1 MNTWVR
7 KDVIEALGGITD
19 VLKPMEKSLREHEMR
34 PYDLEPNYME
44 ELMMSRHGTSPGKAR
59 RSGAESTGGFAE

>member
-1 MNTWVR
+1 MNTSVR

-44 ELMMSRHGTSPGKAR
+44 DLMASRRGSSPGR
-59 RSGAESTGGFAE
+59 